1 MNSKFKLTFIMDKFV
16 TVAVIFVSDNYAMT
30 GKDFR
35 NFRSFWGGIDETLIA
50 GKILV
55 KLGV

>member
-1 MNSKFKLTFIMDKFV
+1 MDKFV

-35 NFRSFWGGIDETLIA
+35 NFRLFWGGIDETLIA